1 MIPRTAPVAAPGCV
15 LAAAMRLPGHER
27 SEHSHEHQIAQ
38 ADLAGARCGAQPWSQ
53 LGRRPRTIEEAH
65 ALILRLLARIEQQ
78 DRRIAEL
85 EPCRASI
92 VDPAVGDVKAQH
104 PLVREAARLLI
115 CKPSLSFGE
124 LAAHLHVCRT
134 HLTRTFKRCTNISI
148 VDYRNELRLAQFLDQ
163 VNQKPVLAAASDAG
177 FGSYVQFNRV
187 FRARFGKT
195 PREYL
200 FEHRVT
206 PAVDIR

>member
-1 MIPRTAPVAAPGCV
+1 VGK
-15 LAAAMRLPGHER
+15 GK
-27 SEHSHEHQIAQ
+27 
-38 ADLAGARCGAQPWSQ
+38 ADLAGVACGAQPWS
-53 LGRRPRTIEEAH
+53 LLYRRPKTIEEAH

-85 EPCRASI
+85 EPRRASI
-92 VDPAVGDVKAQH
+92 VDPAVGDVKAQP
-104 PLVREAARLLI
+104 PLVRAAAHLLLR
-115 CKPSLSFGE
+115 KPSLSFAE
-124 LAAHLHVCRT
+124 LAAHLHVSRA
-134 HLTRTFKRCTNISI
+134 HLTRTFKRCANISI
-148 VDYRNELRLAQFLDQ
+148 VDYRNELRLAQFLGQ
-163 VNQKPVLAAASDAG
+163 VNEKPVLAAALGAG

-206 PAVDIR
+206 PAVDSE

>member
-1 MIPRTAPVAAPGCV
+1 MTPRAALVNAPVGV
-15 LAAAMRLPGHER
+15 LAAAKRLPRHER
-27 SEHSHEHQIAQ
+27 SGHSHEHQVAQ
-38 ADLAGARCGAQPWSQ
+38 ADLAGVPAQPWPLLDS
-53 LGRRPRTIEEAH
+53 RPRTIEEAH

-85 EPCRASI
+85 EPCRASS

-104 PLVREAARLLI
+104 PLVREAARLLL

-124 LAAHLHVCRT
+124 LAAHLHVCRA
-134 HLTRTFKRCTNISI
+134 HLTRTFKRCANISI
-148 VDYRNELRLAQFLDQ
+148 VDYRNELRLAQFLGQ
-163 VNQKPVLAAASDAG
+163 VNQKPVLVAALDAG

-187 FRARFGKT
+187 FRARFGKP

-200 FEHRVT
+200 FERRIT
-206 PAVDIR
+206 PAVDIG